1 MSQKVSVE
9 IKSKIDHVEQDY
21 EIIAIAN
28 GGIIPAT
35 IISYTTRIKTINI
48 FPIKDNEI
56 ILNKLPNLDEDKK
69 YLVVDEIYDTGKTS
83 NFVDQYL
90 NNLKYINI
98 YLMKRY
104 KQVTN
109 NNEIYGMI
117 LNDPRWVVFPWECET
132 KIIK

>member
-1 MSQKVSVE
+1 M
-9 IKSKIDHVEQDY
+9 EQDY

-48 FPIKDNEI
+48 FPIKDKEI

-69 YLVVDEIYDTGKTS
+69 YLIIDEIHDTGKTS

-90 NNLKYINI
+90 NNLKYTNI
-98 YLMKRY
+98 YLIKRY

-109 NNEIYGMI
+109 SNEIYGMI